1 MSGAGN
7 QLHFRGALALPEDG
21 EPSLIVDL
29 RVEDEVV
36 VIMQD
41 DEELGV
47 WDVEQVDAERLNGQK
62 FRLQLGEDEVI
73 FHARDRAGFAYT
85 GMNAISAAKERI
97 EERRNKVWYER
108 LLESG
113 DPISVKALVA
123 DAREFVGRIG
133 PALRSRK
140 PAVPEAVSESITRR
154 EATSTSHIE
163 SERVRAVR
171 PAVRAPRTEPA
182 SDRVETAQAR
192 PSEAP
197 PATSIET
204 PPRAQPEP
212 KHVETMPGDA
222 PSTES
227 VPREATEPVH
237 DGQLED
243 DIEPLEPW
251 NLGPAAIP
259 TTPTRRNRGRHR
271 TGRSQS
277 ESVNPWAVVADDL
290 LRKDP
295 EPATPPKRR
304 LLRGHE
310 HDFTKT
316 ALSGGLVRLVCEC
329 GEVVIKSE
337 S

>member
-7 QLHFRGALALPEDG
+7 QLHFRGALALPEDS

-62 FRLQLGEDEVI
+62 FRLQLGDDEVI

-85 GMNAISAAKERI
+85 GLNAITAAKERL

-108 LLESG
+108 LVESG
-113 DPISVKALVA
+113 DPINVKALVA
-123 DAREFVGRIG
+123 DARESVGRLG
-133 PALRSRK
+133 RALRNLMPEPSERPEPQASPPAEVEQSIAPSRETLA
-140 PAVPEAVSESITRR
+140 PTTTEVRGRRTRR
-154 EATSTSHIE
+154 RTPDAAEPEQEPRTAPPSAHIE
-163 SERVRAVR
+163 S
-171 PAVRAPRTEPA
+171 
-182 SDRVETAQAR
+182 
-192 PSEAP
+192 P
-197 PATSIET
+197 PAPQPPADSIEAK
-204 PPRAQPEP
+204 PPSASPTEI
-212 KHVETMPGDA
+212 A
-222 PSTES
+222 P
-227 VPREATEPVH
+227 
-237 DGQLED
+237 D
-243 DIEPLEPW
+243 DEFEPLEPW
-251 NLGPAAIP
+251 NLGPSAIP
-259 TTPTRRNRGRHR
+259 SAPSRKNRGRHR
-271 TGRSQS
+271 TPRRQADAA
-277 ESVNPWAVVADDL
+277 NPWASVADDL

-295 EPATPPKRR
+295 EPVVQPKRR

-329 GEVVIKSE
+329 GEVVIKSDN
-337 S
+337 